1 MKFQLVAVVLL
12 VGCMLAPSLAVPL
25 WEGET
30 KAVLQGIRKLL
41 ASTNHGIQQSED
53 ATPSPH
59 VTSTQSSP
67 PVTSIQSGKSDK
79 CYQYLQQRI
88 KLFHVT
94 VSAVADLGYLKG
106 GFRFTRITVVD

>member
-30 KAVLQGIRKLL
+30 KAVLQGIRKFL
-41 ASTNHGIQQSED
+41 ASTNHGIQRSED
-53 ATPSPH
+53 ANPNPR

-67 PVTSIQSGKSDK
+67 LVTSIQSGKSDK
-79 CYQYLQQRI
+79 CYQYLQQCI
-88 KLFHVT
+88 K
-94 VSAVADLGYLKG
+94 YLLW
-106 GFRFTRITVVD
+106 